1 MTTGVVKPK
10 EQDNSMRE
18 ATTGFMELDDMNA
31 RIEAR
36 IGDAHG
42 EDTSAEDA
50 PAK

>member
-1 MTTGVVKPK
+1 
-10 EQDNSMRE
+10 
-18 ATTGFMELDDMNA
+18 MELDDMNA

-50 PAK
+50 PAKYIGKLNEGSRGSTTLN